1 MNAARIRG
9 GGDAVSA
16 QDERDMDRLAD
27 QLAEGRSVTLAATR
41 LGMSIFRA
49 EALFHRICIRLGKQA
64 E

>member
-1 MNAARIRG
+1 
-9 GGDAVSA
+9 
-16 QDERDMDRLAD
+16 MDRLAD